1 MRVELVEG
9 SSLFFI
15 KDGCNQVLLY
25 DIINQHNYNWNANK
39 IIITKDLAIDE
50 IKSDGFRLKIVLNN
64 LLSNAIKYIDESKKE
79 MLISIKAYNS
89 GVFHKIE
96 ITDNG
101 IGIEEEYKDYI
112 FDMLFVVNSNKASGL
127 GLYIVKETLD
137 KLNESIAVFSES
149 NVGSKFAVTLK

>member
-25 DIINQHNYNWNANK
+25 GIINQHNYNWNANK

-79 MLISIKAYNS
+79 MLISIKTYNS

-137 KLNESIAVFSES
+137 KLNESIAVLSES
-149 NVGSKFAVTLK
+149 NVGSKFTVTLK